1 MASHAHRLRDALEEE
16 ILMGRLKPG
25 DRLEETMLAG
35 RFGVSRTPIREAL
48 HQLAASGLVD
58 IGPRRGASVAAVGAQ
73 QLVEMF
79 EVMAELEALCARLA
93 ARRASESDLA
103 AINAAHQACGAA
115 TSISSDAYYY
125 ENEVFHAAIRA
136 ASHQAFLIGHAGALQ
151 KRLKPYRRL
160 QLNARGRM
168 MASWREHGEI
178 VTALKAG
185 DGEAA
190 ATAMRSHVIVQGERF
205 GDLLASLEE
214 AGTP

>member
-16 ILMGRLKPG
+16 ILMGRLRPG
-25 DRLEETMLAG
+25 DRLEETVLAT

-48 HQLAASGLVD
+48 HQLSASGLVD
-58 IGPRRGASVAAVGAQ
+58 IGPRRGASVAAIGAH

-93 ARRASESDLA
+93 ARRASQDELA
-103 AINAAHQACGAA
+103 AIVEAHEACGTA
-115 TSISSDAYYY
+115 TEHSSDAYYY
-125 ENEVFHAAIRA
+125 ENEVFHAAIRT
-136 ASHQAFLIGHAGALQ
+136 ASHQAFLIDHAGALQ

-168 MASWREHGEI
+168 MASFREHGEI
-178 VTALKAG
+178 VAALKAG

-190 ATAMRSHVIVQGERF
+190 AAAMRTHVLVQGERF
-205 GDLLASLEE
+205 GDLLASLDE
-214 AGTP
+214 AGPP